1 MTGRNECSAKIEA
14 PDGGDS
20 AASKMVSSAVQMT
33 SGNFQEA
40 FLTSSV
46 LRRTLFLFRESRW
59 LSCLVEMPRSE
70 RGVKGQQEDDV
81 MMFQGE
87 KGCF

>member
-1 MTGRNECSAKIEA
+1 MTGRNECSAKFEA

-46 LRRTLFLFRESRW
+46 LRRTLFLFRESRT
-59 LSCLVEMPRSE
+59 RSNTYG
-70 RGVKGQQEDDV
+70 RVASFFMDGV
-81 MMFQGE
+81 
-87 KGCF
+87 C

>member
-1 MTGRNECSAKIEA
+1 MAI
-14 PDGGDS
+14 P
-20 AASKMVSSAVQMT
+20 
-33 SGNFQEA
+33 
-40 FLTSSV
+40 
-46 LRRTLFLFRESRW
+46 RW

-87 KGCF
+87 KGGFSWWVLGERRWEKGDDCRRVGGGGKYRGTFVTVH